1 MPSPETAVQV
11 TSTAVYNVYT
21 AAAVVTVVV
30 RAVLIE
36 GRFVEIS
43 RVFFSQFL
51 VFQIFFSFFPNIWH
65 AKPSKHFALC
75 EIYKLWKVSCFSWE
89 KQKKIWK
96 ELLVKNG
103 A

>member
-43 RVFFSQFL
+43 RLFFSRNSLYFH
-51 VFQIFFSFFPNIWH
+51 IFHILFPTINT
-65 AKPSKHFALC
+65 
-75 EIYKLWKVSCFSWE
+75 VSYTHLTLPT
-89 KQKKIWK
+89 K
-96 ELLVKNG
+96 